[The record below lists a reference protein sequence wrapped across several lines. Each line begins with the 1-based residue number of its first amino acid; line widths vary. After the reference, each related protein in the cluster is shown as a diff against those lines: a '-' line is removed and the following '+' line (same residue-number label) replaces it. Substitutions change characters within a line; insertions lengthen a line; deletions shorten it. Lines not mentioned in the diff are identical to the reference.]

1 MLRFRKSLMVIL
13 IEMISWGFA
22 ILLIWYW
29 TCPES
34 SSLIYPL
41 LTLLSFQ
48 NQMWRWIYGGLER
61 CFPSPLLY
69 FIPYVCKIKTFVELQ
84 LHPLSLFLYF
94 QNISAIKHFP
104 FLNPPPAQKRFTSSV
119 HRTLL
124 LQFTACRHFTFFR
137 KIFKNKVPFSC
148 PVHTIVPLRIENTIN
163 LSSQHFAPMPDLS
176 ALSSSGRVPAHTAV
190 AKSTARSLTVDADS
204 FLRLHCAVPFNLWTT
219 SSSHEWSIRVKITNC
234 IWMPLWI
241 RLQSS
246 GSRPFSIVEAA
257 VNLDSTGLK
266 AICR

>member
-61 CFPSPLLY
+61 CFPPPLLY

-119 HRTLL
+119 HRPFSYNLL
-124 LQFTACRHFTFFR
+124 LADISPSSEKYSKIRFHF
-137 KIFKNKVPFSC
+137 
-148 PVHTIVPLRIENTIN
+148 
-163 LSSQHFAPMPDLS
+163 
-176 ALSSSGRVPAHTAV
+176 PAQ
-190 AKSTARSLTVDADS
+190 STQL
-204 FLRLHCAVPFNLWTT
+204 FLYA
-219 SSSHEWSIRVKITNC
+219 
-234 IWMPLWI
+234 
-241 RLQSS
+241 
-246 GSRPFSIVEAA
+246 
-257 VNLDSTGLK
+257 
-266 AICR
+266 